1 MSSSEVPNAS
11 DAPVRDLGRPG
22 SAGVTVY
29 VIDAQ
34 AILDAENP
42 VYQAITALADTVN
55 RVAQD
60 LSLVVIARKSNEG
73 RVFGQ

>member
-1 MSSSEVPNAS
+1 MGSKVLNEADDPLFDSAQ
-11 DAPVRDLGRPG
+11 RR

-29 VIDAQ
+29 VVDAQ
-34 AILDAENP
+34 GVLNAGNP

-60 LSLVVIARKSNEG
+60 LSLVVIARKRQRTEG
-73 RVFGQ
+73 AGQ